1 MPFEQEP
8 PGEPAALGAPAVMND
23 APEAAAE
30 TERPPE
36 VGGGR
41 WRPGWRPRWL
51 TRTRAA
57 WIGGYL
63 VAGVAL
69 FFCFLA
75 VSRTYQAPSD
85 GASNALEAWDILH
98 GNPLLRGWTLT
109 DVSFYTTELPEYML
123 IELIRGLNADVIH
136 VAAAFTY
143 TLLVLLA
150 GLLAKGRATGQEA
163 IVRILVASGIMIA
176 PQLAYVNVL
185 LLPPDHV
192 GTGVPLLI
200 IFLVLDRAPRRW
212 WVPPL
217 VGVLFTWVLIGDR
230 IAITL
235 GVIPLV
241 AVCAIRAYQDRR
253 VAWFELSLAAA
264 SLVALGIA
272 QTVISA
278 IEHHGGFVLT
288 PLQMQFAGTGAMTG
302 NFWLTVEGVLGLYG
316 ADFFGLPLGTQAIIA
331 LVHLAGLALAVWGLY
346 RATRGFFTRQD
357 RVVQMLTLAIVVELA
372 AFMFSTLPYTTW
384 DARQVSAVLPFG
396 AVLAGRLLAADMISR
411 RLLPAMAGLFA
422 LYLGLLG
429 YDVAQPATPAH
440 DQALADWLYAHHLTT
455 GIAEYD
461 DGNITTL
468 ASGGKVRLRVVSWQG
483 HTAVPRAYQSAASW
497 YDPARNYANFV
508 VNTTVDG
515 PPSVIPYSDIVN
527 TFGPPASTYHFGAYT
542 IMVWNKNL
550 FAELT
555 GPPSRSI
562 GNFP

>member
-1 MPFEQEP
+1 VPLEQEP
-8 PGEPAALGAPAVMND
+8 GGEARA
-23 APEAAAE
+23 
-30 TERPPE
+30 T
-36 VGGGR
+36 GGRRR
-41 WRPGWRPRWL
+41 WRPGWL
-51 TRTRAA
+51 TRSRALWLGA
-57 WIGGYL
+57 YL

-69 FFCFLA
+69 FCCFQA
-75 VSRTYQAPSD
+75 VSSTYPVPSD
-85 GASNALEAWDILH
+85 GASNALEAWDIMH

-123 IELIRGLNADVIH
+123 VELIRGLNAEVVH
-136 VAAAFTY
+136 VAAAVTY

-150 GLLAKGRATGQEA
+150 GLLAKGRATGREA

-176 PQLAYVNVL
+176 PQLAYVHVL
-185 LLPPDHV
+185 LSPPDHV

-200 IFLVLDRAPRRW
+200 IFIVLDRGMPSRRW
-212 WVPPL
+212 WVPPA

-253 VAWFELSLAAA
+253 AAWYEVSVAAA
-264 SLVALGIA
+264 SIVAVGAA
-272 QTVISA
+272 QAVVSG

-288 PLQMQFAGTGAMTG
+288 PLQMQFAGTSAMTG
-302 NFWLTVEGVLGLYG
+302 NFWLTVEAVLGLYG

-331 LVHLAGLALAVWGLY
+331 LVHLAGLALAIWGLY
-346 RATRGFFTRQD
+346 RATRRFFTRQD
-357 RVVQMLTLAIVVELA
+357 RIVQMLTLAIVLELA

-396 AVLAGRLLAADMISR
+396 AVLAGRLLAADLIGR
-411 RLLPAMAGLFA
+411 RLLPVMAGL
-422 LYLGLLG
+422 LGVYLGLLG
-429 YDVAQPATPAH
+429 YDVAQPAVPAH
-440 DQALADWLYAHHLTT
+440 DQALADWLYVHHLTT

-483 HTAVPRAYQSAASW
+483 RTAVPRAYQSKASW
-497 YDPARNYANFV
+497 YDPRGNYANFV

-515 PPSVIPYSDIVN
+515 PPSVIPYADIVD
-527 TFGPPASTYHFGAYT
+527 TFGPPAKTYQYGAYT
-542 IMVWNKNL
+542 IMVWHKNL

-555 GPPSRSI
+555 GPPSRGI